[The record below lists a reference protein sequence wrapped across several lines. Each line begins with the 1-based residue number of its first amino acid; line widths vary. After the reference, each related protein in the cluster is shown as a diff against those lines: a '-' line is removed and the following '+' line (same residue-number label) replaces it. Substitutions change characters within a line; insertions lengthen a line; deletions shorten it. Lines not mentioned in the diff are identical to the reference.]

1 MKILGE
7 IVEKAVKLIPRFMDI
22 AKNLGLDSDGINGLA
37 GLTGLL
43 VHDKSISYR
52 KPIKYPGLCKSKGS
66 IGRKIKKYNHKAQRY
81 LIILTSVILYKN
93 GEKHPPRCRDLRRTL
108 KILANLKEQM
118 GLTGDG
124 AGA

>member
-1 MKILGE
+1 LKILGGE

-52 KPIKYPGLCKSKGS
+52 KP
-66 IGRKIKKYNHKAQRY
+66 
-81 LIILTSVILYKN
+81 
-93 GEKHPPRCRDLRRTL
+93 
-108 KILANLKEQM
+108 
-118 GLTGDG
+118 
-124 AGA
+124 